1 MKNDPAATS
10 RPNQTDRAVRIAVGY
25 ERDSLRVLSRQTV
38 SMRTPPSDPLQ
49 PGERESS
56 FWFTVEDSSGNPLYR
71 RVMDNPVRF
80 DTETPTDDP
89 KRPLQAPKPEALP
102 PALNFAPLENAA
114 NALTEAAAR
123 YQKAAEAA
131 RSTIASNA
139 ATLRA
144 VNARLMQAER
154 QLTDDA
160 GLPKRPWYRHLL
172 YAPGYYTGYAVK
184 TMPGVREAIEQ
195 KEYSQADGEIGRV
208 AKALERETALL
219 DSVSALLR

>member
-89 KRPLQAPKPEALP
+89 KRPLHRV
-102 PALNFAPLENAA
+102 PLE
-114 NALTEAAAR
+114 R
-123 YQKAAEAA
+123 P
-131 RSTIASNA
+131 
-139 ATLRA
+139 
-144 VNARLMQAER
+144 
-154 QLTDDA
+154 A
-160 GLPKRPWYRHLL
+160 GTFHLL
-172 YAPGYYTGYAVK
+172 VPVLARAQTVRVFSNPFDPKLSGQPAQPILEFPVFADETPGGKPPDRPSGGASS
-184 TMPGVREAIEQ
+184 PG
-195 KEYSQADGEIGRV
+195 
-208 AKALERETALL
+208 
-219 DSVSALLR
+219 